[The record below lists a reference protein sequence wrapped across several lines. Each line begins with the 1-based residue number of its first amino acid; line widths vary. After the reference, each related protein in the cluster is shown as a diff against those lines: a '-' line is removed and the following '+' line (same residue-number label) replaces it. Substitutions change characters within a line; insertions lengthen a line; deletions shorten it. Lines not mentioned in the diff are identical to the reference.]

1 MTERG
6 TADSRPTVP
15 ATIEVSAAQGGRAG
29 MPLLAT
35 VVYRGLE
42 PAHVSVWINERG
54 QQPA

>member
-54 QQPA
+54 